1 MKKTTIAWIITVI
14 VLALGIWFMWNKY
27 TATTQTVKQL
37 QNEIKEVHQKT
48 EQKIEA
54 IKQNVQAVSQEAQK
68 AGDERIEEIISIS
81 DADFIDE
88 LNDYSSVMVER
99 VERGMEENSKP

>member
-1 MKKTTIAWIITVI
+1 MKKTTIAWIVVVI
-14 VLALGIWFMWNKY
+14 ALAVGVWFMWSKY
-27 TATTQTVKQL
+27 TATTQTVRQL
-37 QNEIKEVHQKT
+37 QDEIKEVHQKT
-48 EQKIEA
+48 EQKIEI

-99 VERGMEENSKP
+99 VERGMEKD

>member
-1 MKKTTIAWIITVI
+1 MKKTTIAWIVVVI
-14 VLALGIWFMWNKY
+14 ALAVGVWFMWSKY
-27 TATTQTVKQL
+27 TATTQTVRQL
-37 QNEIKEVHQKT
+37 QDEIKEVHQKT
-48 EQKIEA
+48 EQKIEI

>member
-1 MKKTTIAWIITVI
+1 MKRTTIAWIIVVI
-14 VLALGIWFMWNKY
+14 ALSIGIWFMWSKY
-27 TATTQTVKQL
+27 TATTQTVRQL
-37 QNEIKEVHQKT
+37 QDEIKEVHQKT

-99 VERGMEENSKP
+99 VERGMEKD

>member
-1 MKKTTIAWIITVI
+1 MKKTTIAWIVVVI
-14 VLALGIWFMWNKY
+14 ALAVGVWFMWSKY

-37 QNEIKEVHQKT
+37 QDEIKEVHQKT
-48 EQKIEA
+48 EQKIEI

-99 VERGMEENSKP
+99 VERGMEKD

>member
-14 VLALGIWFMWNKY
+14 MLALGIWFMWNKY

-37 QNEIKEVHQKT
+37 QDEIKEVHQKT
-48 EQKIEA
+48 KQKIEA
-54 IKQNVQAVSQEAQK
+54 IKQNVQAVSQEAQE
-68 AGDERIEEIISIS
+68 AGDEYVKEIVSVS

-88 LNDYSSVMVER
+88 LNQYSAIMVER
-99 VERGMEENSKP
+99 VERGMEKD

>member
-37 QNEIKEVHQKT
+37 QDEIKEVHQKT